1 VLRCCTTFLSNATL
15 CPSPSYSATS
25 LWCVATLFKDG
36 EIWQYRVMTTITLE
50 KAQQDLPLLVNRALA
65 GEEIV
70 IAAGDRLV
78 RLAPSPAETSFNEAT
93 ARRRGYGSMK
103 GQLVVGP
110 EFFEPLSDEEC
121 GYGDDKAT
129 A

>member
-1 VLRCCTTFLSNATL
+1 
-15 CPSPSYSATS
+15 
-25 LWCVATLFKDG
+25 
-36 EIWQYRVMTTITLE
+36 MTTVTLE
-50 KAQQDLPLLVNRALA
+50 KAQQDLPVLVKRALA

-70 IAAGDRLV
+70 IEASEAAAV
-78 RLAPSPAETSFNEAT
+78 RLAPIAPAADLPAPAGASY
-93 ARRRGYGSMK
+93 RGRGALK

-121 GYGDDKAT
+121 GIANEPGA

>member
-1 VLRCCTTFLSNATL
+1 M
-15 CPSPSYSATS
+15 P
-25 LWCVATLFKDG
+25 
-36 EIWQYRVMTTITLE
+36 TIPLE

-78 RLAPSPAETSFNEAT
+78 RLAPSPAETGFNEAT
-93 ARRRGYGSMK
+93 ARRRGYRSMK

-110 EFFEPLSDEEC
+110 EFFEALSDEEC
-121 GYGDDKAT
+121 GYGDGKDT
-129 A
+129 V